1 MRLWVGLACC
11 ALAFGS
17 GAAAAFGSPV
27 AQVLGEVCTLMFGIT
42 GGVLLRQHF
51 EERKR

>member
-1 MRLWVGLACC
+1 MRFRVGLACC

-27 AQVLGEVCTLMFGIT
+27 VLGEVCTVAFGIT